1 MSLLASRQR
10 NLTEYTKRITNRVNY
25 LKHEE
30 EAMKRKISKKVSE
43 VERLYQMREEKISNL
58 EQRLR
63 LSTSKMSSLQKLK
76 EGTRDLRE
84 QAEM

>member
-1 MSLLASRQR
+1 
-10 NLTEYTKRITNRVNY
+10 
-25 LKHEE
+25 
-30 EAMKRKISKKVSE
+30 MKRKISKKVSE